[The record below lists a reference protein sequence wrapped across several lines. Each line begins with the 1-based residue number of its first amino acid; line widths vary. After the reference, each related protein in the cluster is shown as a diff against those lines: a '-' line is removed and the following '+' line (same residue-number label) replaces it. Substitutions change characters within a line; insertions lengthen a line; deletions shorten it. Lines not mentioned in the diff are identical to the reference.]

1 MASSPPPQP
10 PPQPSPATAPAR
22 QEATLLG
29 GPASAGPAEGRHVPI
44 WLHRLSLFTFVLFC
58 VVVGMAL
65 VVLPWSPQ
73 WTENSLLAP
82 YPGLRSFLR
91 LDFVRGLVSGLGL
104 LDLWFGISEAIHYRE
119 P

>member
-1 MASSPPPQP
+1 MALSPDQTPGS
-10 PPQPSPATAPAR
+10 PSPAPPPA
-22 QEATLLG
+22 EAHALLPGPAAGG
-29 GPASAGPAEGRHVPI
+29 GPQARRVPI

-58 VVVGMAL
+58 VVVGMAM

-82 YPGLRSFLR
+82 WPALRAFLR
-91 LDFVRGLVSGLGL
+91 QDFVRGVASGLGL
-104 LDLWFGISEAIHYRE
+104 LDFWFGIWEAIHYRE

>member
-1 MASSPPPQP
+1 MSLSPNQPPQSPPSTS
-10 PPQPSPATAPAR
+10 PSAAEVP
-22 QEATLLG
+22 TLLPAPTAGG
-29 GPASAGPAEGRHVPI
+29 GPEARRVPI

-73 WTENSLLAP
+73 WTQNSLLAP
-82 YPGLRSFLR
+82 YPALRDFLR
-91 LDFVRGLVSGLGL
+91 QDFVRGVVSGLGL
-104 LDLWFGISEAIHYRE
+104 LDFWFGIWEAIHYRE